1 MQTPAS
7 LLKIALDELR
17 MQMLGAQ
24 VAFGFQFQ
32 ALFQDRLKL
41 SDIATRVAMS
51 AGMAFMVLTLTFL
64 IAGPA
69 VHRIVNEGH
78 ASEWTRQ
85 LSSHLARLA
94 LMTLSVSL
102 STTVFAVVNAE
113 FGERGAWIAGVTT
126 AIVSMLAWQMWGM
139 LLRSRAARASEGR
152 MSEEHSS
159 LHDRIDYVL
168 TEARVILPGAQALL
182 GFQLLAVLMKAFES
196 LPPEAKLAHFC
207 ALSMV
212 ALTIVLLIAPAAI
225 HRIAFDGAD
234 DETFERIGSRIV
246 TCALVPLMLGI
257 ATESYVATS
266 RLFES
271 SSAAVWSACIAL
283 CVLGGFWFVLP
294 FGLQRVGHRH
304 ATHKKNK

>member
-1 MQTPAS
+1 MQSPDS

-32 ALFQDRLKL
+32 SLFQERLNPAEV
-41 SDIATRVAMS
+41 ATRVAMS
-51 AGMAFMVLTLTFL
+51 AGMAFIVLTLAFL

-69 VHRIVNEGH
+69 VHRIVNAGH
-78 ASEWTRQ
+78 ASERTRQ

-94 LMTLSVSL
+94 LMTLALTL
-102 STTVFAVVNAE
+102 SAIVFVAVNVE
-113 FGERGAWIAGVTT
+113 FGEQRAWIAAAATV
-126 AIVSMLAWQMWGM
+126 IVSMLAWQAWGM
-139 LLRSRAARASEGR
+139 LLRTHAARSSEKT
-152 MSEEHSS
+152 MSETHSS

-182 GFQLLAVLMKAFES
+182 GFQLVAVLMKTFDS
-196 LPPEAKLAHFC
+196 LPPDAKVAHFC

-234 DETFERIGSRIV
+234 DERFERIASVIV

-257 ATESYVATS
+257 ATELYVASS
-266 RLFES
+266 RLFAS
-271 SSAAVWSACIAL
+271 SHVAGWSAVL
-283 CVLGGFWFVLP
+283 VMCVLGGFWFALP
-294 FGLQRVGHRH
+294 FGLQRVGRHRRRGLQ
-304 ATHKKNK
+304 KK